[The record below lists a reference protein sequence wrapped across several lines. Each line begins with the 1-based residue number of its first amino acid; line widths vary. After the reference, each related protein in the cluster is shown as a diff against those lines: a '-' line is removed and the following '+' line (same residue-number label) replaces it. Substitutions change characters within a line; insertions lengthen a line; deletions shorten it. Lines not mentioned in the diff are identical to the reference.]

1 MILESDKDYYSV
13 NVSDIVSKVIL
24 NKKKIEHINFTK
36 LMLEKK
42 IKYNPDIYLVNDPS
56 SHLKEE
62 YQSKLLLE
70 KIIQEIKK

>member
-1 MILESDKDYYSV
+1 MILESDEDYYSV
-13 NVSDIVSKVIL
+13 NVSNIVSKAIL

-42 IKYNPDIYLVNDPS
+42 IKLNPDIYEVHDPG

-62 YQSKLLLE
+62 YLSKIFLE
-70 KIIQEIKK
+70 KIIQVIQK

>member
-13 NVSDIVSKVIL
+13 NVSDIVSKAIL
-24 NKKKIEHINFTK
+24 NSKKIEHINFTK

-42 IKYNPDIYLVNDPS
+42 IKYNPDIYLVNDPA